1 MARKEVD
8 ERPVYTNFVKGY
20 SKHKTKDGYSF
31 DSAFW
36 KRYYSNLDAE
46 IYFGN
51 EYVEEVVDI
60 NWQILQGQMPLFGF
74 NSYVYDEVALGSR
87 IIQGQFVIN
96 FTSPNYLFR
105 LLESA
110 KADSITNMGEYK
122 VTKTREENTVEER
135 KTTGSN
141 GIILPDHAP
150 IWPQTFD
157 IDIIFGDKTS
167 MGTPVHIVL
176 EGVMIKD
183 SRMGLGISGDPIME
197 MYSFIA
203 KDIKTVE

>member
-1 MARKEVD
+1 VARAKVD
-8 ERPVYTNFVKGY
+8 SKPIYTNFVKGY

-31 DSAFW
+31 DSAFF

-60 NWQILQGQMPLFGF
+60 NWQILQGQMPLFGY
-74 NSYVYDEVALGSR
+74 NSYVYDEIALGSR

-110 KADSITNMGEYK
+110 TNEAITNMGQYK
-122 VTKTREENTVEER
+122 TTKTKEELTVEER
-135 KTTGSN
+135 KTDGSKSIAPSN
-141 GIILPDHAP
+141 NRP

-157 IDIIFGDKTS
+157 IDVIFGDKTS

-183 SRMGLGISGDPIME
+183 SRMGLSISGEPVME
-197 MYSFIA
+197 IYTFIA
-203 KDIKTVE
+203 RDLKTVE